1 MSSTS
6 FLEGAKEVAPSFAT
20 RDITKRTDSLTSFVV
35 TLALTRAWTYQ
46 EFPGEVIGLSFPP
59 SAKSSF
65 VIIYSK
71 SYTRSFNGFVVKL
84 SSEEMLQVAGIL
96 AMNGVVSVFLNAKK
110 QLHTTR
116 TWEFMG
122 FPQQTDKTNTGS
134 DVIISVLDS
143 GIWTESDS
151 FDDTGF
157 GPPPVMWKC
166 ICQTSNI
173 TCNKDKTGDFDMISR
188 FLEKN
193 WKIAKWVALGAVIFE
208 TLVFLVAL
216 LVKAANKPEGYLDMF
231 VDNLLLLFFPFSFWV
246 SRCCGMIE
254 LVEIEPI
261 GGDNQPEETT
271 SEQPLSISSQSRCS
285 AFFSCI
291 QLLQV

>member
-1 MSSTS
+1 MWQVD
-6 FLEGAKEVAPSFAT
+6 F
-20 RDITKRTDSLTSFVV
+20 
-35 TLALTRAWTYQ
+35 Y
-46 EFPGEVIGLSFPP
+46 IG
-59 SAKSSF
+59 
-65 VIIYSK
+65 
-71 SYTRSFNGFVVKL
+71 YTRSFNGFVVKL

-122 FPQQTDKTNTGS
+122 FPQQTDKTHTGS
-134 DVIISVLDS
+134 IVNISVLDS

-216 LVKAANKPEGYLDMF
+216 LVKAANKPEGY
-231 VDNLLLLFFPFSFWV
+231 
-246 SRCCGMIE
+246 
-254 LVEIEPI
+254 IEPI
-261 GGDNQPEETT
+261 GGDNQQEETT
-271 SEQPLSISSQSRCS
+271 SEQPLSISSQSPCS